1 LGGSENFGRTF
12 LAHRVSEPKAKA
24 ARNLGRSLGT
34 PDLRGRNEREKEA
47 GQDWA
52 GAKHVNKLSQQCI

>member
-1 LGGSENFGRTF
+1 LGGGENFGRTF

-24 ARNLGRSLGT
+24 ARNLGGLGT

-47 GQDWA
+47 GQNWA
-52 GAKHVNKLSQQCI
+52 GAKHGNNLGQRCI